1 MSIFD
6 IFRSNHKKSILQMI
20 QFADKWSDIYLQ
32 KYAIKKN
39 ADVKKCCL
47 NILFLGGMGLLYE

>member
-6 IFRSNHKKSILQMI
+6 IFRSKQKKSIPQMI

-32 KYAIKKN
+32 KYSIKK
-39 ADVKKCCL
+39 
-47 NILFLGGMGLLYE
+47 MQM

>member
-32 KYAIKKN
+32 KYAIKK
-39 ADVKKCCL
+39 
-47 NILFLGGMGLLYE
+47 MQM